1 MNKTLKRISALV
13 LAAASCLVLC
23 SCNIKEMKE
32 AWAFYS
38 ENEGEIIWGGQVY
51 KSLDRQYLPEG
62 FEMRTEGVCYI
73 TEKDVPVLLSTV
85 FGDGAVYNHNKTMV
99 RGSGVKSSCYARE
112 DVFDYVNTLFENH
125 HYIDRYCVEVHNEFT
140 SKISFELV
148 EERYISAIYGIVSND
163 DLVIEEQ
170 SGERTINDYTH
181 IYLCDPEMIFQS
193 LSYNIFEEKNGDI
206 KIRKYYDTYHTYLV
220 PDDKKAMMKELLT
233 LGEGGLR

>member
-1 MNKTLKRISALV
+1 MNKTIKRLSALV

-32 AWAFYS
+32 ARAFYS
-38 ENEGEIIWGGQVY
+38 ENEGEIIWDGQVY

-125 HYIDRYCVEVHNEFT
+125 HLFCIF
-140 SKISFELV
+140 LPA
-148 EERYISAIYGIVSND
+148 EEMLSSIGWLSAVS
-163 DLVIEEQ
+163 I
-170 SGERTINDYTH
+170 
-181 IYLCDPEMIFQS
+181 
-193 LSYNIFEEKNGDI
+193 I
-206 KIRKYYDTYHTYLV
+206 KIYTCTYIYI
-220 PDDKKAMMKELLT
+220 
-233 LGEGGLR
+233 